1 PIMTKAARLR
11 ALLRQ
16 PGIVIAVGAHDA
28 LSAKLIEGAG
38 FPVVWASSFTVAASQ
53 RAMPDVNLLTMTET
67 LEVAHH
73 INDAV
78 SVPVLADC
86 DNGYGNAINVMRTV
100 EEYARLGIAG
110 ISLEDNLFPKRCSL
124 YPGLRRELAT
134 IEEHSGKI
142 RAAKRAQRDPDF
154 VVIARTEALI
164 AGWGLL
170 EALKRAHAYADAGAD
185 MILVHSKA
193 HTAAEVLEFMTQW
206 KRSTPIVVVPTLY
219 PSVHVEELESSGV
232 KLVIFAN
239 QVLRGAVKGME
250 ETLLTLAR
258 TRHLEAVQSQ
268 IATLEE
274 IYTLVGVSEFKASE
288 AEFIP
293 PVGAQ
298 VRAIIIA
305 AGSGKSLLPLTEDR
319 PKCLLDIKGQSI
331 LERQLQTLRAS
342 GIHDVVVVRGY
353 QKDRLT
359 LPGIRYYDNDHYEE
373 TGEVYSLFTAEPELE
388 GRLLFLYSDILFD
401 QAVLEKLLR
410 SKADVAIAVDRS
422 WMDHRERLLPLSKPM
437 DLVVT
442 RDPPEPGHRFLPSA
456 DDDTVVRVGQ
466 RIPPEEATGEF
477 IGMALLSERA
487 CHLLRETWA
496 RLRATAP
503 ATAFHEAD
511 SLERAAF
518 TDLLQELVDRGE
530 PVSCVNVYK
539 GWLEI
544 DTFEDYQRAWAEI
557 KR

>member
-1 PIMTKAARLR
+1 MTKAGKLR
-11 ALLRQ
+11 ALLRR
-16 PGIVIAVGAHDA
+16 PGIVIAAGAHDA
-28 LSAKLIEGAG
+28 LSAKLIEGAR
-38 FPVVWASSFTVAASQ
+38 FPVVWSSSFTVAASQ
-53 RAMPDVNLLTMTET
+53 RAMPDVNLLTMTEN

-78 SVPVLADC
+78 SIPVLADC
-86 DNGYGNAINVMRTV
+86 DNGYGNAINVIRTV
-100 EEYARLGIAG
+100 EEYERVGIAG
-110 ISLEDNLFPKRCSL
+110 ISLEDNIFPKRSSL
-124 YPGLRRELAT
+124 YSGLRRQLAT
-134 IEEHSGKI
+134 IEEHAGKI
-142 RAAKRAQRDPDF
+142 RAAKRAQEDPDF

-164 AGWGLL
+164 AGWGVP
-170 EALKRAHAYADAGAD
+170 EALKRAQAYADAGAD

-193 HTAAEVLEFMTQW
+193 DTAAEVLEFMTRW
-206 KRSTPIVVVPTLY
+206 ERSNPIVVVPTLY
-219 PSVHVEELESSGV
+219 PSVRIEELESGGV

-239 QVLRGAVKGME
+239 QVLRGAVKGMQ

-258 TRHLEAVQSQ
+258 TRHLEAVASQ

-274 IYTLVGVSEFKASE
+274 IYALVGVSEFKASE

-293 PVGAQ
+293 TAGEQ

-331 LERQLQTLRAS
+331 LERQLETLRAS
-342 GIHDVVVVRGY
+342 GIQDVVVVRGY
-353 QKDRLT
+353 RKERLA
-359 LPGIRYYDNDHYEE
+359 LPGIRYYDNDRYEE
-373 TGEVYSLFTAEPELE
+373 TGELYSLFTADAELE
-388 GRLLFLYSDILFD
+388 GRLIFLYSDILFD

-410 SKADVAIAVDRS
+410 SKADLAIVVDRS
-422 WMDHRERLLPLSKPM
+422 WMDHRDRLLPLSKPM

-442 RDPPEPGHRFLPSA
+442 RDPPERGHRFLPSA
-456 DDDTVVRVGQ
+456 DDDTVLRVGQ

-477 IGMALLSERA
+477 IGMALLSERGSQ
-487 CHLLRETWA
+487 LLRETWT
-496 RLRATAP
+496 RLNATAP

-530 PVSCVNVYK
+530 PVSCVSVYK
-539 GWLEI
+539 GWLEV

-557 KR
+557 KQ